1 MVNCLN
7 DDFSPMQPEEANLLI
22 ARFGLSVQDKY
33 LIHVGM
39 DLARKDRTAVVETF
53 IALQARAASKG
64 VAAPVQHL
72 VLVGPELAPETLIW
86 SPMSISLT
94 QWILV

>member
-1 MVNCLN
+1 MNLRLVDERRVTTVVNCLN

-72 VLVGPELAPETLIW
+72 VWGRSWRLRH
-86 SPMSISLT
+86 
-94 QWILV
+94 